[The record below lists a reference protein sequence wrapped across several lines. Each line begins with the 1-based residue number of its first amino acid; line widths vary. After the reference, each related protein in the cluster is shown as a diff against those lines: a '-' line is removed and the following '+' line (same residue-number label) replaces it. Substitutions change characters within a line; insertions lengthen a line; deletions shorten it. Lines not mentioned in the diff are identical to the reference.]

1 MAASVLYSAHQL
13 GESIVPVII
22 GATIGQAVSHGGWGS
37 IGLWL
42 AILAADF
49 AFLSLSWRFGSRFS
63 MRAKQG
69 TAHQVRMWLT
79 SRAVD
84 PAGGITLAPGDLLS
98 RASSDADRVGAF
110 AGIVARCVAALTV
123 LVFSTVLLLRYS
135 LLLGGIVVVGTAIL
149 LAAQNGVA
157 RLLRRRSAVEQ
168 VSQGRATALAEDLI
182 RGLRVLKGI
191 GAEPAAAASY
201 ARASQ
206 VAARASLSSV
216 SSEAALSVAGT
227 ALASI
232 YLTLIAAV
240 GGWLALSGHLGV
252 GELVSALG
260 LAQFIIGPMQVV
272 SSANA
277 AYARSLASAGRVA
290 EVLAAGPAVREPTIR
305 EPTIREHGS
314 PVDIAVIGRLVLE
327 NVALDGR
334 TRVDATIEAG
344 SMTGLACG
352 DPALAGAL
360 VALLA
365 RERDTDGGRILLD
378 GADIAGLPLQVARGA
393 VLVSPH
399 DAVLMPGT
407 IEENLALLS
416 ADRAT
421 IDAAARAAFADQV
434 TDVVAGGAGALVGDR
449 GERLSGGQRQRIA
462 LARAL
467 AACPPVL
474 VLPDPTTAV
483 DAATEDK
490 IADRVRRL
498 RTGQTT
504 LVITTSPA
512 WLARCDQVVYL
523 GDGRARSGT
532 HLGLLAD
539 DPVYAGA
546 VAR

>member
-1 MAASVLYSAHQL
+1 VITPEPRGLLWRALRTRKNDLVTASVLYSTHQL
-13 GESIVPVII
+13 GESMVPVII
-22 GATIGQAVSHGGWGS
+22 GATIGKAVSHGSWGS
-37 IGLWL
+37 IGRWL

-49 AFLSLSWRFGSRFS
+49 AFLSLSWRFGSRVS

-98 RASSDADRVGAF
+98 RAASDADRIGAF
-110 AGIVARCVAALTV
+110 AGIVARCVAAVTV

-149 LAAQNGVA
+149 LAAQDRVA
-157 RLLRRRSAVEQ
+157 RLLRRRSAAEQ

-206 VAARASLSSV
+206 DAARASLSSV
-216 SSEAALSVAGT
+216 SAEAALSVAGT
-227 ALASI
+227 ALAGI

-240 GGWLALSGHLGV
+240 GGWLALSGHLGI

-277 AYARSLASAGRVA
+277 AYARALASAGRVA
-290 EVLAAGPAVREPTIR
+290 EVLAAGPAVR
-305 EPTIREHGS
+305 S
-314 PVDIAVIGRLVLE
+314 SAVHADLTASGRLVLE
-327 NVALDGR
+327 NVALDSR
-334 TRVDATIEAG
+334 ARVDATIESG
-344 SMTGLACG
+344 SLTGLACG
-352 DPALAGAL
+352 DPALAMAL

-365 RERDTDGGRILLD
+365 RERDTDSGRILLD
-378 GADIAGLPLQVARGA
+378 AVDVSVLPLEVARGL

-407 IEENLALLS
+407 IEENLALLT
-416 ADRAT
+416 ADRDA
-421 IDAAARAAFADQV
+421 IDAAAHAAFADQV
-434 TDVVAGGAGALVGDR
+434 IDVVAGGVSALVGDR

-474 VLPDPTTAV
+474 VLHDPTTAV
-483 DAATEDK
+483 DAATEDQ
-490 IADRVRRL
+490 IADRVRNL
-498 RTGQTT
+498 RTGWTT

-523 GDGRARSGT
+523 G
-532 HLGLLAD
+532 
-539 DPVYAGA
+539 VYSSA